1 MLWELAQWSNLLY
14 AKIYI
19 WGHCH
24 TPGVVVRKHSED
36 IILEISCNSAIS
48 LNYLYDNLLPVCVE
62 FYLILDWK
70 KLSVFEMLH
79 TFVNKYTKYTWIVTL
94 IKHYLHDKTPFH
106 VHYILLPLF
115 VHVVYVIGLCWSCNI
130 ILMLLQDYNCTW
142 AILYAMYAGCGGW
155 RWRWSRGSSLH
166 SKVTHCEFLSL
177 LFRKKWKYKENVQKK
192 NEVNLQILFGAFSW
206 AWLGDLE
213 YLEDLWLQWW
223 LTSLQLLDY
232 MYKRKSAKL

>member
-36 IILEISCNSAIS
+36 IILEISCNSAIL

-94 IKHYLHDKTPFH
+94 IKHYLHDKTGIYFSEYSIPCPLHSFAS
-106 VHYILLPLF
+106 VCPCGVCDRTVLILQHYIN
-115 VHVVYVIGLCWSCNI
+115 V
-130 ILMLLQDYNCTW
+130 
-142 AILYAMYAGCGGW
+142 AAG
-155 RWRWSRGSSLH
+155 
-166 SKVTHCEFLSL
+166 
-177 LFRKKWKYKENVQKK
+177 
-192 NEVNLQILFGAFSW
+192 
-206 AWLGDLE
+206 
-213 YLEDLWLQWW
+213 
-223 LTSLQLLDY
+223 LQLHLSHLVCHVCWLWWVK
-232 MYKRKSAKL
+232 MTVIKRQLLAF

>member
-1 MLWELAQWSNLLY
+1 
-14 AKIYI
+14 
-19 WGHCH
+19 
-24 TPGVVVRKHSED
+24 
-36 IILEISCNSAIS
+36 
-48 LNYLYDNLLPVCVE
+48 
-62 FYLILDWK
+62 
-70 KLSVFEMLH
+70 
-79 TFVNKYTKYTWIVTL
+79 
-94 IKHYLHDKTPFH
+94 
-106 VHYILLPLF
+106 
-115 VHVVYVIGLCWSCNI
+115 
-130 ILMLLQDYNCTW
+130 MLLQDYNCTW

-155 RWRWSRGSSLH
+155 RWQWSRGSSLH

-232 MYKRKSAKL
+232 MYKRKVQNCKLYICEILKSKSRTIQKALFAKINENRMCIIIIKIQVSSLYLGLHFSGPQTCDVVSEICWSHSGAKCAKMPEKNYPRFLP